1 MPEDQWHREL
11 EKGRTDILADDR
23 TGQHSTR
30 RTEVKAEQVGE
41 QILVKSTRYMGGH
54 GIDNTME
61 VEVAVC
67 ELLRMQDPDLYCLAT
82 FRSCQDRANVSLCPR
97 IVLKNIGT

>member
-1 MPEDQWHREL
+1 
-11 EKGRTDILADDR
+11 
-23 TGQHSTR
+23 
-30 RTEVKAEQVGE
+30 
-41 QILVKSTRYMGGH
+41 MGGH

-82 FRSCQDRANVSLCPR
+82 FKSCQDRANVSLCPR
-97 IVLKNIGT
+97 IVLKNIGTQEELMNGIGRTVTSHLTFTTEGTLFTEQSSQYRYAQFEIKLSWPVLRC